1 MRAYKVMSRKI
12 YAAILGAGTVGTGVY
27 KLCQSMKDDVISKTG
42 AELVVKKVLVRNL
55 DKDRDPIDREL
66 LTDNWKDIIEDKDI
80 EIVIELMGGTTPA
93 KQYILEALEAGKQV
107 VTANKDLLAEH
118 GEEVMGMADKM
129 HADLQFEAAVA
140 GAIPIIRPLKQS
152 MAGNNITEIIGI
164 VNGTTNYILTK
175 MTESGMNYKDALAK
189 ATELG
194 YAEADPTADVEGYD
208 AGRKMA
214 IMSSIAFNS
223 RVTFNQVYTEGITKI
238 TAEDIKY
245 AKEFGYVIKLL
256 GLARNTPDGIE
267 VKVHPMLIDENHPL
281 ATVRDS
287 FNAGFVHGEASD
299 DTMFMGRGAGQM
311 PTASAVMGDIIDVCR
326 NIVHGSCGK
335 IGCSCYKELP
345 VKDISET
352 KSKFFLRIEA
362 LDKQGVLANIASV
375 LGNNDV
381 SIAQVVQKS
390 RKDGVAELVII
401 TDVVAEKNFNDA
413 MTVFNG
419 LSVVKEIAGVIRVY

>member
-1 MRAYKVMSRKI
+1 MKI
-12 YAAILGAGTVGTGVY
+12 SKQERMLIVVFLVAAIIGVGVFVFVLPNFNKIGANNKQLAT
-27 KLCQSMKDDVISKTG
+27 
-42 AELVVKKVLVRNL
+42 
-55 DKDRDPIDREL
+55 
-66 LTDNWKDIIEDKDI
+66 
-80 EIVIELMGGTTPA
+80 A
-93 KQYILEALEAGKQV
+93 KQEY
-107 VTANKDLLAEH
+107 

-287 FNAGFVHGEASD
+287 FNAVFVHGEASD

>member
-1 MRAYKVMSRKI
+1 MSRKI

-287 FNAGFVHGEASD
+287 FNAVFVHGEASD

-326 NIVHGSCGK
+326 NIVHGK

>member
-287 FNAGFVHGEASD
+287 FNAVFVHGEASD

-401 TDVVAEKNFNDA
+401 IPCT
-413 MTVFNG
+413 G
-419 LSVVKEIAGVIRVY
+419 RLRC

>member
-1 MRAYKVMSRKI
+1 
-12 YAAILGAGTVGTGVY
+12 
-27 KLCQSMKDDVISKTG
+27 
-42 AELVVKKVLVRNL
+42 
-55 DKDRDPIDREL
+55 
-66 LTDNWKDIIEDKDI
+66 
-80 EIVIELMGGTTPA
+80 
-93 KQYILEALEAGKQV
+93 
-107 VTANKDLLAEH
+107 
-118 GEEVMGMADKM
+118 M

-287 FNAGFVHGEASD
+287 FNAVFVHGEASD

-362 LDKQGVLANIASV
+362 LDKQGVLASIASV

>member
-1 MRAYKVMSRKI
+1 MSRKI

-129 HADLQFEAAVA
+129 HADLQFEAVA

-287 FNAGFVHGEASD
+287 FNAVFVHGEASD

>member
-27 KLCQSMKDDVISKTG
+27 KLCQSMKDDVISKMG

-287 FNAGFVHGEASD
+287 FNAVFVHGEASD